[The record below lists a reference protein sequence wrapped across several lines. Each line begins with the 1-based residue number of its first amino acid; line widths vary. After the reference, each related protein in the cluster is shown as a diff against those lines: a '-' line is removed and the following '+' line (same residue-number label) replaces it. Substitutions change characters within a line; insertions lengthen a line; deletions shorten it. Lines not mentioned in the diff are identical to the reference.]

1 MEDYQDY
8 VSRVVKLSITTM
20 ILEMVGCF
28 VGTGDQIF
36 KGTFGS

>member
-1 MEDYQDY
+1 MEDYQYY
-8 VSRVVKLSITTM
+8 VSRVAKLSTTTM
-20 ILEMVGCF
+20 ILEMVGGF